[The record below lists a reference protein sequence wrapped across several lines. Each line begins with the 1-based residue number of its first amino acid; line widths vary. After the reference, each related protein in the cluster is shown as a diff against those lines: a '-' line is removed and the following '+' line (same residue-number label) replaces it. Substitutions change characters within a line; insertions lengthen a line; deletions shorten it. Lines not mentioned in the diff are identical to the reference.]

1 MAGCET
7 CVPEILMA
15 LAWYYYKGRKGT
27 RNILKCLYSGLGF
40 GGLSGRK
47 SNATLDFS
55 MCVCTNRSDGAPNL
69 IGFQF
74 SFFSHHGDIENFIA
88 ILFDDGD
95 GYLKNEFSLL
105 SGSFCIAVNRIEK
118 NQR

>member
-15 LAWYYYKGRKGT
+15 LAWYYYKPKNWCLILINKNAIGVKGRKGT

-69 IGFQF
+69 IGFQVKEAI
-74 SFFSHHGDIENFIA
+74 GEIA
-88 ILFDDGD
+88 SALVLVLNV
-95 GYLKNEFSLL
+95 LKCVRYN
-105 SGSFCIAVNRIEK
+105 
-118 NQR
+118 